1 MRFSSFS
8 ARLRSF
14 GFLTLLVAASTS
26 PAQVTTAPKQGIREN
41 DPRLHALTNARIV
54 TAPGKAIEKGTVLIR
69 DGVIVEAGPAVKIPA
84 EARVWDLTGK
94 TIYPGFI
101 DAYSRLGLPETL
113 QPEPVR
119 PDVDYDDP
127 NAKPKEVPRESAK
140 GMHTW
145 NAKVTPER
153 KAADY
158 LNLDKKSMRK
168 LRDLGFTSAL
178 VVPGRG
184 IFRGSSALIDL
195 QENDVATIVLAPS
208 VAQHIAFD
216 FNRRDDG
223 GYPTSLMGCI
233 ALIRQN
239 FLDASWYQAAQEAYR
254 KNPGTTERPET
265 NASLAALAE
274 QAQRKQP
281 MVFEADDELELL
293 RALRISDEFKLKP
306 LLYGNGYEY
315 RVRKTLAATKTPII
329 LPLDFPK
336 PPEIE
341 RPEQAVDYELDE
353 LQHWDRAPSNPA
365 RLAEAGI
372 PIAFTT
378 EKLEKPEK
386 EFWSRL
392 RLAVRRGLSKDAAL
406 AALTATPAEM
416 FGVADRLGTIAPG
429 RIANLVI
436 TNGDLFSSE
445 AKVLTTWVDGSYYDT
460 DSAGERDPRG
470 TWEVTSE
477 GKTLPLLI
485 EGELDKLDTKLSG
498 EKATVS
504 TKEDA
509 ILLIAPAKLFE
520 KGDGSVRLSGRIAGE
535 AITGSGETPT
545 GATIRWSAKRTAAY
559 TPKKPDEKPS
569 PLDKP
574 LDFPETYPAGSF
586 GRVAPPEQ
594 PHTVLIQGATIW
606 TSGPQGTIQNGDL
619 LVTDGKIAAVGPG
632 LKVPA
637 GASVIDGKGVHVTPG
652 IVDCHSHTAIS
663 KGVNEGSHAVTCEVR
678 IGDVIDATDI
688 DIYRELA
695 GGVTAANVLH
705 GSANPI
711 GGQNQVIKL
720 RWGALPE
727 EMKFADAMPGVKFAL
742 GENVKQSNWG
752 DKFKTRYPQ
761 TRMGVEQL
769 IRDRFRAALE
779 YDAAQK
785 KKDGLPPRRD
795 LQLEAL
801 LEIVNGKRLIHCH
814 SYRQD
819 EVLML
824 LRVATEFKIKI
835 GTLQHILEGYKIADE
850 IAKHGAGGS
859 TFADWWAYKWEAFDA
874 IPDNAAIMHSRGV
887 LTSVNSDSADLAR
900 RLNTEAGK
908 STKYAGMPSDEALK
922 MVTIYPAR
930 QLHIEAKTGS
940 LEPGKD
946 ADFVIWSGNPLSN
959 YTNVKQTWIDGRKYF
974 DRAEDIEARKTFAVQ
989 REALIQKVL
998 PERLKELGAG
1008 GGKEGDSKDKKP
1020 EDKEAKPTAHP
1031 QHRAHELEGL
1041 YGNGGGRDNCT
1052 EEYGL

>member
-1 MRFSSFS
+1 MQLRRVF
-8 ARLRSF
+8 LRS
-14 GFLTLLVAASTS
+14 GWLGLLFCFASAVT
-26 PAQVTTAPKQGIREN
+26 AQVTTAPKQGIREN

-54 TAPGKAIEKGTVLIR
+54 TSPGKIIEKGTILIR
-69 DGVIVEAGPAVKIPA
+69 DGVIVAAGADVKVPAD
-84 EARVWDLTGK
+84 ARVWDLAGK

-101 DAYSRLGLPETL
+101 DGYSRLGLPETL
-113 QPEPVR
+113 QPEPAR

-140 GMHTW
+140 GMHSW

-153 KAADY
+153 RAADF
-158 LNLDKKSMRK
+158 LNPDKKAMRK

-184 IFRGSSALIDL
+184 IFRGSSALINL
-195 QENDVATIVLAPS
+195 QEADVTTMVVAPS
-208 VAQHIAFD
+208 VAQHVAFD
-216 FNRRDDG
+216 FYRRDDG
-223 GYPTSLMGCI
+223 GYPNSLMGCI

-239 FLDASWYQAAQEAYR
+239 FLDASWYQAAQDAYH
-254 KNPGTTERPET
+254 KNPGTTERPES

-281 MVFEADDELELL
+281 TVFEADDELELL
-293 RALRISDEFKLKP
+293 RALRIADEFKLKP
-306 LLYGNGYEY
+306 LLFGNGYEY
-315 RVRKTLAATKTPII
+315 RVRKALAEKKTPII

-336 PPEIE
+336 APEIE
-341 RPEQAVDYELDE
+341 RPEQALDVELDE

-365 RLAEAGI
+365 RLAESGI
-372 PIAFTT
+372 PIAFTA

-386 EFWSRL
+386 EFWSHV
-392 RLAVRRGLSKDAAL
+392 RLAVRRGLSADAAL
-406 AALTATPAEM
+406 AALTTAPAEM
-416 FGVADRLGTIAPG
+416 FGVSDRLGTIAPG

-436 TNGDLFSSE
+436 ASGDLFGSE
-445 AKVLTTWVDGSYYDT
+445 AKVLTTWIDGYYYDT
-460 DSAGERDPRG
+460 DLAAERDPRG
-470 TWEVTSE
+470 TWEIAAE
-477 GKTLPLLI
+477 GKTLPLTI
-485 EGELDKLDTKLSG
+485 EGELEKMDVKVGG
-498 EKATVS
+498 EKATLS
-504 TKEDA
+504 TKEDS
-509 ILLIAPAKLFE
+509 ILLVAPAKLLE
-520 KGDGSVRLSGRIAGE
+520 KGEGSIRFSGRIAGE
-535 AITGSGETPT
+535 TITGNGETPA
-545 GATIRWSAKRTAAY
+545 GAVIRWSAKRTAAY
-559 TPKKPDEKPS
+559 TPAKKPDEKPS

-574 LDFPETYPAGSF
+574 LDFPETYPAGAF

-594 PHTVLIQGATIW
+594 PHSVLIQGATVW
-606 TSGPQGTIQNGDL
+606 TSGPQGTLQNADL
-619 LVTDGKIAAVGPG
+619 LVTDGKIAAVGNGVKAPS
-632 LKVPA
+632 
-637 GASVIDGKGVHVTPG
+637 GATVVDGKGMHVTPG

-688 DIYRELA
+688 GLYRELA
-695 GGVTAANVLH
+695 GGVTSANVLH

-711 GGQNQVIKL
+711 GGQNQIIKF

-727 EMKFADAMPGVKFAL
+727 ELKFADAMPGVKFAL

-769 IRDRFRAALE
+769 IRDRFRAAQE

-785 KKDGLPPRRD
+785 KKEGLPPRRD

-824 LRVATEFKIKI
+824 LRVAEEFKIKI
-835 GTLQHILEGYKIADE
+835 GTFQHILEGYKVADE

-859 TFADWWAYKWEAFDA
+859 TFADWWAYKWEAWDA
-874 IPDNAAIMHSRGV
+874 IPDNAAMMHSRGV
-887 LTSVNSDSADLAR
+887 LSSVNSDSGDLAR

-908 STKYAGMPSDEALK
+908 SMKYGGMSAEEALK
-922 MVTIYPAR
+922 LVTIYPAK
-930 QLHIEAKTGS
+930 QLRIDGKTGS
-940 LEPGKD
+940 LEAGKD

-974 DRAEDIEARKTFAVQ
+974 DRAEDAEARKTFAAQ
-989 REALIQKVL
+989 REALIQKAL
-998 PERLKELGAG
+998 PERMKELGS
-1008 GGKEGDSKDKKP
+1008 GGKDGDSKDKKGD
-1020 EDKEAKPTAHP
+1020 EKEKPPRHE
-1031 QHRAHELEGL
+1031 QHRAHELESL
-1041 YGNGGGRDNCT
+1041 YGDGTDKHTCT
-1052 EEYGL
+1052 EEIE

>member
-1 MRFSSFS
+1 MIATFS
-8 ARLRSF
+8 AS
-14 GFLTLLVAASTS
+14 
-26 PAQVTTAPKQGIREN
+26 AQVSTAPKQGIREN

-54 TAPGKAIEKGTVLIR
+54 AAPGKTIEKGTVLIR

-195 QENDVATIVLAPS
+195 QETDVATMVLAPS

-233 ALIRQN
+233 ALIRQS

-315 RVRKTLAATKTPII
+315 RVRKALAATKTPII
-329 LPLDFPK
+329 LALDFPK

-341 RPEQAVDYELDE
+341 RPEQALEYELDE

-406 AALTATPAEM
+406 AALTTTPAEM

-436 TNGDLFSSE
+436 TNGDLFSGE

-485 EGELDKLDTKLSG
+485 EGELDKLDTKLGG
-498 EKATVS
+498 EKATLS

-535 AITGSGETPT
+535 VISGSGETPT
-545 GATIRWSAKRTAAY
+545 GAVIRWNAKRTAAY
-559 TPKKPDEKPS
+559 TPPKKQDEKPS

-606 TSGPQGTIQNGDL
+606 TSSPQGTIQNGDL
-619 LVTDGKIAAVGPG
+619 LVTDGKIATVGPG

-637 GASVIDGKGVHVTPG
+637 GASIIDGKGVHVTPG

-769 IRDRFRAALE
+769 IRDRFHAALE
-779 YDAAQK
+779 YDATQK

-908 STKYAGMPSDEALK
+908 STKYAGMPADEALK

-974 DRAEDIEARKTFAVQ
+974 DRSEDMEARKVFAAQ
-989 REALIQKVL
+989 RETLIQKAL
-998 PERLKELGAG
+998 PERLKELGSG
-1008 GGKEGDSKDKKP
+1008 GGKEGDSKDRKP
-1020 EDKEAKPTAHP
+1020 EDKEAKPTARP
-1031 QHRAHELEGL
+1031 QHRAHELEGV
-1041 YGNGGGRDNCT
+1041 YGNGDDRDNCT

>member
-1 MRFSSFS
+1 MRFSSCS
-8 ARLRSF
+8 ARLLCV
-14 GFLTLLVAASTS
+14 GCLTLLLSAVTS

-54 TAPGKAIEKGTVLIR
+54 TAPGKTIEKGTVLIR

-127 NAKPKEVPRESAK
+127 NAKPKEVPREPAK

-153 KAADY
+153 RAADY

-195 QENDVATIVLAPS
+195 QETDVATMVLAPS

-315 RVRKTLAATKTPII
+315 RVRKALAATKTPII

-341 RPEQAVDYELDE
+341 RPEQALEYELDE

-372 PIAFTT
+372 PIAFTA

-406 AALTATPAEM
+406 AALTTTPAEM

-429 RIANLVI
+429 RVANLVI
-436 TNGDLFSSE
+436 ANGDLFSSE

-470 TWEVTSE
+470 TWEITSE
-477 GKTLPLLI
+477 GKTLPLI
-485 EGELDKLDTKLSG
+485 VEGELDKLDTKLGG
-498 EKATVS
+498 EKATLS

-535 AITGSGETPT
+535 AISGSGETPT
-545 GATIRWSAKRTAAY
+545 GAVIRWSAKRTAAY
-559 TPKKPDEKPS
+559 TRPRS
-569 PLDKP
+569 QTRNRRHWISRSI
-574 LDFPETYPAGSF
+574 FPRPIRLARSD
-586 GRVAPPEQ
+586 
-594 PHTVLIQGATIW
+594 VLRRR
-606 TSGPQGTIQNGDL
+606 S
-619 LVTDGKIAAVGPG
+619 
-632 LKVPA
+632 
-637 GASVIDGKGVHVTPG
+637 
-652 IVDCHSHTAIS
+652 SHTL
-663 KGVNEGSHAVTCEVR
+663 C
-678 IGDVIDATDI
+678 
-688 DIYRELA
+688 
-695 GGVTAANVLH
+695 
-705 GSANPI
+705 
-711 GGQNQVIKL
+711 
-720 RWGALPE
+720 
-727 EMKFADAMPGVKFAL
+727 
-742 GENVKQSNWG
+742 
-752 DKFKTRYPQ
+752 
-761 TRMGVEQL
+761 
-769 IRDRFRAALE
+769 
-779 YDAAQK
+779 
-785 KKDGLPPRRD
+785 
-795 LQLEAL
+795 
-801 LEIVNGKRLIHCH
+801 
-814 SYRQD
+814 
-819 EVLML
+819 
-824 LRVATEFKIKI
+824 
-835 GTLQHILEGYKIADE
+835 
-850 IAKHGAGGS
+850 
-859 TFADWWAYKWEAFDA
+859 
-874 IPDNAAIMHSRGV
+874 
-887 LTSVNSDSADLAR
+887 
-900 RLNTEAGK
+900 
-908 STKYAGMPSDEALK
+908 
-922 MVTIYPAR
+922 
-930 QLHIEAKTGS
+930 
-940 LEPGKD
+940 
-946 ADFVIWSGNPLSN
+946 
-959 YTNVKQTWIDGRKYF
+959 
-974 DRAEDIEARKTFAVQ
+974 
-989 REALIQKVL
+989 
-998 PERLKELGAG
+998 
-1008 GGKEGDSKDKKP
+1008 
-1020 EDKEAKPTAHP
+1020 
-1031 QHRAHELEGL
+1031 
-1041 YGNGGGRDNCT
+1041 
-1052 EEYGL
+1052 

>member
-1 MRFSSFS
+1 LLAHLFWTISIS
-8 ARLRSF
+8 A
-14 GFLTLLVAASTS
+14 
-26 PAQVTTAPKQGIREN
+26 QITTAPKQGIREN

-54 TAPGKAIEKGTVLIR
+54 VAPGKTIEKGTILIR
-69 DGVIVEAGPAVKIPA
+69 DGVIVEAGPDVKIPA
-84 EARVWDLTGK
+84 DARVWDLAGK

-101 DAYSRLGLPETL
+101 DAYSRLDLPETL
-113 QPEPVR
+113 QPEPLR
-119 PDVDYDDP
+119 PEVDYDDP

-140 GMHTW
+140 GMHSW

-158 LNLDKKSMRK
+158 LNLDRKSTRK

-184 IFRGSSALIDL
+184 IFRGSSALINL
-195 QENDVATIVLAPS
+195 QESDVATMVLAPS

-216 FNRRDDG
+216 INRRDDG

-233 ALIRQN
+233 ALIRQS
-239 FLDASWYQAAQEAYR
+239 FLDASWYQAAQDTYR

-274 QAQRKQP
+274 QTQRKQP
-281 MVFEADDELELL
+281 TVFEADDELELL

-306 LLYGNGYEY
+306 FLYGNGYEY
-315 RVRKTLAATKTPII
+315 RVRKALAATKTPII

-336 PPEIE
+336 APEIE
-341 RPEQAVDYELDE
+341 KPEQALEYELDE

-365 RLAEAGI
+365 RLVEAGI
-372 PIAFTT
+372 PIAFTA

-392 RLAVRRGLSKDAAL
+392 RLAVRRGLSEDAAL
-406 AALTATPAEM
+406 AALTTTPAEM
-416 FGVADRLGTIAPG
+416 FGVTDRLGTITPG
-429 RIANLVI
+429 RMANLVVAS
-436 TNGDLFSSE
+436 GDLFTGE
-445 AKVLTTWVDGSYYDT
+445 AKVLTTWVDGSDYDT
-460 DSAGERDPRG
+460 ESAGERDPRG

-477 GKTLPLLI
+477 GKTLPLMV
-485 EGELDKLDTKLSG
+485 EGELDKLDAKLGG
-498 EKATVS
+498 EKVTLS
-504 TKEDA
+504 TKEDT
-509 ILLIAPAKLFE
+509 ILLIAPAKLLE

-545 GATIRWSAKRTAAY
+545 GAVIRWSAKRTAAY
-559 TPKKPDEKPS
+559 TPKKPDDKPS

-574 LDFPETYPAGSF
+574 LEFPETYPAGSF
-586 GRVAPPEQ
+586 GRVSPPEQ
-594 PHTVLIQGATIW
+594 PPAVLVQGATIW

-619 LVTDGKIAAVGPG
+619 LITGGKISAVGNG
-632 LKVPA
+632 LKAPP
-637 GASVIDGKGVHVTPG
+637 GALVVDGKGTHVTPG

-695 GGVTAANVLH
+695 GGVTAANILH

-711 GGQNQVIKL
+711 GGQNQVIKF

-727 EMKFADAMPGVKFAL
+727 ELKFADAMPGVKFAL

-801 LEIVNGKRLIHCH
+801 LEIVTGKRLIHCH

-824 LRVATEFKIKI
+824 LRVANEFKIKI

-874 IPDNAAIMHSRGV
+874 IPDNASMMHSRGV
-887 LTSVNSDSADLAR
+887 LTSVNSDSGDLAR
-900 RLNTEAGK
+900 RLNTEAAK
-908 STKYAGMPSDEALK
+908 STKYGGMPAEEALK
-922 MVTIYPAR
+922 LVTIYPAR
-930 QLHIEAKTGS
+930 QLHIEAKVGS
-940 LEPGKD
+940 LEAGKD

-959 YTNVKQTWIDGRKYF
+959 YTNAKQTWIDGRKYF
-974 DRAEDIEARKTFAVQ
+974 DRTEDAEALKLFAAQ
-989 REALIQKVL
+989 REALIQKAL
-998 PERLKELGAG
+998 PERLKELGS
-1008 GGKEGDSKDKKP
+1008 GGKDGDSKDKKP
-1020 EDKEAKPTAHP
+1020 EDKEAKPVTPPRYHF
-1031 QHRAHELEGL
+1031 HDLGSL
-1041 YGNGGGRDNCT
+1041 YGNGSDRDNCT
-1052 EEYGL
+1052 EEYDL

>member
-1 MRFSSFS
+1 M
-8 ARLRSF
+8 
-14 GFLTLLVAASTS
+14 
-26 PAQVTTAPKQGIREN
+26 
-41 DPRLHALTNARIV
+41 
-54 TAPGKAIEKGTVLIR
+54 
-69 DGVIVEAGPAVKIPA
+69 
-84 EARVWDLTGK
+84 
-94 TIYPGFI
+94 
-101 DAYSRLGLPETL
+101 
-113 QPEPVR
+113 
-119 PDVDYDDP
+119 
-127 NAKPKEVPRESAK
+127 
-140 GMHTW
+140 
-145 NAKVTPER
+145 
-153 KAADY
+153 
-158 LNLDKKSMRK
+158 
-168 LRDLGFTSAL
+168 
-178 VVPGRG
+178 
-184 IFRGSSALIDL
+184 
-195 QENDVATIVLAPS
+195 
-208 VAQHIAFD
+208 
-216 FNRRDDG
+216 
-223 GYPTSLMGCI
+223 
-233 ALIRQN
+233 
-239 FLDASWYQAAQEAYR
+239 
-254 KNPGTTERPET
+254 
-265 NASLAALAE
+265 
-274 QAQRKQP
+274 
-281 MVFEADDELELL
+281 
-293 RALRISDEFKLKP
+293 
-306 LLYGNGYEY
+306 
-315 RVRKTLAATKTPII
+315 
-329 LPLDFPK
+329 
-336 PPEIE
+336 
-341 RPEQAVDYELDE
+341 
-353 LQHWDRAPSNPA
+353 
-365 RLAEAGI
+365 
-372 PIAFTT
+372 
-378 EKLEKPEK
+378 
-386 EFWSRL
+386 
-392 RLAVRRGLSKDAAL
+392 
-406 AALTATPAEM
+406 
-416 FGVADRLGTIAPG
+416 
-429 RIANLVI
+429 
-436 TNGDLFSSE
+436 
-445 AKVLTTWVDGSYYDT
+445 
-460 DSAGERDPRG
+460 
-470 TWEVTSE
+470 
-477 GKTLPLLI
+477 
-485 EGELDKLDTKLSG
+485 
-498 EKATVS
+498 
-504 TKEDA
+504 
-509 ILLIAPAKLFE
+509 
-520 KGDGSVRLSGRIAGE
+520 
-535 AITGSGETPT
+535 
-545 GATIRWSAKRTAAY
+545 
-559 TPKKPDEKPS
+559 
-569 PLDKP
+569 
-574 LDFPETYPAGSF
+574 
-586 GRVAPPEQ
+586 
-594 PHTVLIQGATIW
+594 LIQGATIW

-637 GASVIDGKGVHVTPG
+637 GASIIDGKGVHVTPG

-711 GGQNQVIKL
+711 GGQNQVIKF

-801 LEIVNGKRLIHCH
+801 LEILNGKRLIHCH

-874 IPDNAAIMHSRGV
+874 IPDNAAMMQSRGV

-908 STKYAGMPSDEALK
+908 STKYAGMSADEALK
-922 MVTIYPAR
+922 LVTIYPAR

-974 DRAEDIEARKTFAVQ
+974 DRAEDMEARKAFAAQ
-989 REALIQKVL
+989 REALIQKAL

-1031 QHRAHELEGL
+1031 QHRANELEGL

-1052 EEYGL
+1052 EEYDH

>member
-1 MRFSSFS
+1 MRFSWCSI
-8 ARLRSF
+8 RLSWF
-14 GFLTLLVAASTS
+14 GFLALLLSAITS
-26 PAQVTTAPKQGIREN
+26 PAQVTTAPKQGLREN

-54 TAPGKAIEKGTVLIR
+54 TAPGKTIEKGTILIR
-69 DGVIVEAGPAVKIPA
+69 DGVIVEAGPDVKIPPD
-84 EARVWDLTGK
+84 ARVWDLAGK
-94 TIYPGFI
+94 TVYPGFI

-113 QPEPVR
+113 QPEPLR
-119 PDVDYDDP
+119 PDIDYDDP

-140 GMHTW
+140 GMHSW

-158 LNLDKKSMRK
+158 LNLDKKSTRK

-184 IFRGSSALIDL
+184 IFRGSSALINL
-195 QENDVATIVLAPS
+195 SEADVATVVLAPS

-216 FNRRDDG
+216 FYRRDDG
-223 GYPTSLMGCI
+223 GYPNSLMGCI

-239 FLDASWYQAAQEAYR
+239 FLDAAWYQAAQEAYR
-254 KNPGTTERPET
+254 KNPATTERPET

-274 QAQRKQP
+274 QTQRKQP
-281 MVFEADDELELL
+281 IVFEADDELVLL

-306 LLYGNGYEY
+306 ILYGNGYEY
-315 RVRKTLAATKTPII
+315 RVRKALAVTTTPII

-336 PPEIE
+336 APEIE
-341 RPEQAVDYELDE
+341 KPEQALEYELDE

-372 PIAFTT
+372 PIAFTA

-386 EFWSRL
+386 EFWSRI

-406 AALTATPAEM
+406 AALTTTPADM

-429 RIANLVI
+429 RIANLVVA
-436 TNGDLFSSE
+436 NGDLFAGE
-445 AKVLTTWVDGSYYDT
+445 AKILTTWVDGYFYDT
-460 DSAGERDPRG
+460 DSANERDPRG
-470 TWEVTSE
+470 TWEISAE
-477 GKTLPLLI
+477 GKTLPLI
-485 EGELDKLDTKLSG
+485 VEGELDKLDAKLGG
-498 EKATVS
+498 EKATLT
-504 TKEDA
+504 TKEDT
-509 ILLIAPAKLFE
+509 ILLVAPAKLLE
-520 KGDGSVRLSGRIAGE
+520 KGEGSVRLSGRIAGE
-535 AITGSGETPT
+535 AITGSGESPT
-545 GATIRWSAKRTAAY
+545 GAMIRWSAKRTATY
-559 TPKKPDEKPS
+559 TPAKKPDEKPS

-594 PHTVLIQGATIW
+594 PHVVLIQGATIW

-619 LVTDGKIAAVGPG
+619 LVTDGKVTAVGPG
-632 LKVPA
+632 LKIPA
-637 GASVIDGKGVHVTPG
+637 GASVIDGKGAHVTPG

-688 DIYRELA
+688 AIYRELA
-695 GGVTAANVLH
+695 GGVTAANILH

-711 GGQNQVIKL
+711 GGQNQVIKF

-727 EMKFADAMPGVKFAL
+727 ELKFADAMPGVKFAL

-779 YDAAQK
+779 YEAAQK

-801 LEIVNGKRLIHCH
+801 LEVVTGKRLIHCH

-819 EVLML
+819 EVLAL
-824 LRVATEFKIKI
+824 LRVASEFKIKI

-850 IAKHGAGGS
+850 IAQHGAGGS

-874 IPDNAAIMHSRGV
+874 IPDNAAMMHSRGV
-887 LTSVNSDSADLAR
+887 LSSVNSDSGDLAR

-908 STKYAGMPSDEALK
+908 STKYGGMTADEALK
-922 MVTIYPAR
+922 LVTIYPAR
-930 QLHIEAKTGS
+930 QLRIEARTGS

-946 ADFVIWSGNPLSN
+946 ADFVIWSGPPLSN
-959 YTNVKQTWIDGRKYF
+959 YTSVKQTWIDGRKYF
-974 DRAEDIEARKTFAVQ
+974 DRAEDTEARKTLIAQ
-989 REALIQKVL
+989 REALIQKAL
-998 PERLKELGAG
+998 PERMKELGS
-1008 GGKEGDSKDKKP
+1008 GGKDGDKEKKP
-1020 EDKEAKPTAHP
+1020 EDKEARSSVLS
-1031 QHRAHELEGL
+1031 QHRAHELESL
-1041 YGNGGGRDNCT
+1041 YGNGSDKHTCT
-1052 EEYGL
+1052 EQ

>member
-1 MRFSSFS
+1 MRFSSCS
-8 ARLRSF
+8 ARLSWF
-14 GFLTLLVAASTS
+14 GFLALLLSAISS

-54 TAPGKAIEKGTVLIR
+54 AAPGKTIEKGTVLIR
-69 DGVIVEAGPAVKIPA
+69 DGVIVEAGPDVKIPA
-84 EARVWDLTGK
+84 DARVWDLAGK

-113 QPEPVR
+113 QPEPLR
-119 PDVDYDDP
+119 PDADDDDP
-127 NAKPKEVPRESAK
+127 STKPKEIPRESAK
-140 GMHTW
+140 GMHSW
-145 NAKVTPER
+145 NSKVTPER

-158 LNLDKKSMRK
+158 LNLDKKATRK

-184 IFRGSSALIDL
+184 IFRGSSALINL
-195 QENDVATIVLAPS
+195 QEADVTTMVLAPS

-216 FNRRDDG
+216 FQRREDG
-223 GYPTSLMGCI
+223 GYPNSLMGCI

-239 FLDASWYQAAQEAYR
+239 FLDASWYQAAQDAYR
-254 KNPGTTERPET
+254 KNPGTTERPEA

-281 MVFEADDELELL
+281 TVFEADDELELL

-306 LLYGNGYEY
+306 LLFGNGYEY
-315 RVRKTLAATKTPII
+315 RVRKALAATKTPII
-329 LPLDFPK
+329 LALDFPK
-336 PPEIE
+336 APEIE
-341 RPEQAVDYELDE
+341 RPEQALGYELDE
-353 LQHWDRAPSNPA
+353 LQHWDRAPGNPA
-365 RLAEAGI
+365 RLVEAGI
-372 PIAFTT
+372 PIAFTA

-386 EFWSRL
+386 EFWSRI

-406 AALTATPAEM
+406 AALTSTPAEM

-429 RIANLVI
+429 RIANLVVAS
-436 TNGDLFSSE
+436 GDLFSGE
-445 AKVLTTWVDGSYYDT
+445 AKVLTTWVDGYFYDT

-470 TWEVTSE
+470 TWEIASE
-477 GKTLPLLI
+477 GKTLPLTV
-485 EGELDKLDTKLSG
+485 EGELDKLEVKLAG
-498 EKATVS
+498 EKATLSV
-504 TKEDA
+504 KEDA
-509 ILLIAPAKLFE
+509 VLLIAPAKLLE
-520 KGDGSVRLSGRIAGE
+520 KGEGSIRLSGRIAGE

-559 TPKKPDEKPS
+559 TPTKKPDEKPS

-594 PHTVLIQGATIW
+594 PHSVLIQGATIW
-606 TSGPQGTIQNGDL
+606 TSGPQGTLQNADL
-619 LVTDGKIAAVGPG
+619 LVIDGKISAVGNG

-637 GASVIDGKGVHVTPG
+637 GASVVDAKGAHVTPG

-688 DIYRELA
+688 AVYRELA
-695 GGVTAANVLH
+695 GGVTSANLLH

-711 GGQNQVIKL
+711 GGQNQVVKF

-727 EMKFADAMPGVKFAL
+727 EYKFTDAMPGVKFAL

-752 DKFKTRYPQ
+752 DKFTTRYPQ

-779 YDAAQK
+779 YDAAMK

-801 LEIVNGKRLIHCH
+801 LETVNGKRLIHCH

-824 LRVATEFKIKI
+824 IHLADEFKIKI
-835 GTLQHILEGYKIADE
+835 GNFHHILEGYKVADDM
-850 IAKHGAGGS
+850 AKHGAGGT

-874 IPDNAAIMHSRGV
+874 IPDNAAMMLSRGV
-887 LTSVNSDSADLAR
+887 ISSVNSDSDDLAR

-908 STKYAGMPSDEALK
+908 STKYGGLSPDEALK
-922 MVTIYPAR
+922 LVTIYPAK
-930 QLHIEAKTGS
+930 QLRIDGKTGS

-946 ADFVIWSGNPLSN
+946 ADFVIWNGPPLSN
-959 YTNVKQTWIDGRKYF
+959 YTTVKQTWVDGRKYF
-974 DRAEDIEARKTFAVQ
+974 DRAEDAEARKAFAAQ
-989 REALIQKVL
+989 REALIQKAL
-998 PERLKELGAG
+998 PERMKELAS
-1008 GGKEGDSKDKKP
+1008 GGKDSDSKDKKP
-1020 EDKEAKPTAHP
+1020 EDKPSAHQ

-1041 YGNGGGRDNCT
+1041 YGNGSDKHTCT
-1052 EEYGL
+1052 EDYDL